1 MKKPWIGIDMG
12 HKIYKVEK
20 LDTQENYSQK
30 VKIGGNL
37 VPKLEKGG
45 LIRSMTVKIPFFI
58 ISEITNFSTSPNISD
73 KNQEVYVFQNEKNKK
88 SCELDAKLTATVNNY
103 YEEVYCSLVSSNLYD
118 QRMLL
123 EFSSQQNKDN
133 IEEEWI
139 EKSLW
144 IPIHKIQS
152 KKEIKEGIH
161 NYIVAKLPIEIGR
174 YKGEISLREKVVFKE
189 KVIGIREISQDLI
202 LTKNEIVFSNK
213 IRTGHNIV
221 TVKKGNLHVEGYI
234 SQRIEYI
241 VEQSASHNNMYQL
254 IQNIVLELI
263 IQVIQEQ
270 DVRVRII

>member
-30 VKIGGNL
+30 VKVEGNL

-45 LIRSMTVKIPFFI
+45 VIRSMTVKIPFFI

-123 EFSSQQNKDN
+123 ELSSQQNKDN

-189 KVIGIREISQDLI
+189 KVIGIREISQDII

-213 IRTGHNIV
+213 IRTRHDIV